1 MINIKNV
8 DLDKIKIDEKSY
20 KNIPIYYIGHVSVK
34 NLSHIKNNSV
44 SPLYLFIDKIN
55 GQAKE
60 SNRNKYLMLVPTDES
75 KDILEKY
82 EKLWNKIR
90 GLVRS
95 KINNSDSQIEKYMK
109 MKFISNDGLTLKK
122 TCQICF
128 S

>member
-20 KNIPIYYIGHVSVK
+20 KNIPIYYIGHVK

-95 KINNSDSQIEKYMK
+95 KIYNSDS
-109 MKFISNDGLTLKK
+109 
-122 TCQICF
+122 
-128 S
+128 